1 MSPEQLNG
9 NLLPALIAL
18 KSDTEW
24 RVRQTL
30 LLYIPRLCQQLG
42 REALYKELR
51 CILLEWA
58 WVVCI
63 TNSYMTDEVAAIR
76 ESAVDVLVKVLA
88 LYGEDFAEDTVLPT
102 AEDLLHHEKY
112 VLRVTGVHIL
122 TVREEWESEA

>member
-30 LLYIPRLCQQLG
+30 LLYIPRLCHQLG

-51 CILLEWA
+51 RILLEWA

-63 TNSYMTDEVAAIR
+63 TDEVAAIR

>member
-51 CILLEWA
+51 RILLEWVWAA
-58 WVVCI
+58 WV
-63 TNSYMTDEVAAIR
+63 TNSCMTDEVAAIR
-76 ESAVDVLVKVLA
+76 ESAVEVLVKVFA

-122 TVREEWESEA
+122 AVEEEQVGEA